1 MATILPM
8 TQPTLDYNGQIAL
21 SLNISTNASAQ
32 TLDLNVDLSQLA
44 KPAILGGGEGHF
56 QQGLRLMVDGEELS
70 LTPFLNPNNHAL
82 TFSEVPLKAGAKE
95 ITLTLYGQ
103 PVFAWKRDAERFIP
117 TSQSFNQ
124 RLSVDEL
131 RMLANYEVRP
141 NHLPI
146 QRKKYDGFDPQKHA
160 PITDLH
166 THSSAQLSAADL
178 MQMALALNLSYPMEL
193 LEKLGITLNQA
204 EQAALHKKGG
214 RGMRF
219 SPCEAE
225 GLACEKQN
233 EPCDV
238 IPLRALTP
246 EHQQQLQQKFNIPQ
260 DVTMCFS
267 DFDREYYR
275 FVNPLVKN
283 PEITKDMIL
292 RIAREYQRN
301 GVRYAELSTAAMLNL
316 DAEGK
321 ARWFA
326 EMIEAVR
333 EAESETGV
341 KLRFLVGIPRSYTP
355 AKVMAE
361 IEKIKYAARHPL
373 VVGVDLLGYEANR
386 TSDFSAALSHLASW
400 ASAPEGTDLTLNQ
413 GWNFKRD
420 FTIRVHAGETSKNS
434 GNVAEAIR
442 IAEKFGVRVRIAH
455 AIREAENPALD
466 DKIRGLSSQNPPL
479 VSLELCPSSNLAYS
493 NIHDLREVPFTR
505 WLGCCKSVFLGSDG
519 AGAIQ
524 TNPQQLALATLAGGA
539 TLEQLEAMRANEDR
553 FIMHQQQCDAL
564 KTSAYQ
570 ARFGQQADA
579 EFLKECA
586 AHIAQVQ
593 QMTDP
598 KTLDPIRPMLPERF
612 AGKTPILVAGAS
624 KESLDNV
631 DEKTQAQIKATLQEL
646 IRHLDPEKSYFVVG
660 RSKNEGVTATLDK
673 EIMAYNASHPERK
686 FEVLALTTEDTT
698 DLAESISWV
707 VPQKGLRDQVPD
719 NIIQFMKNSPVTGVS
734 LFIGGGAFTNAMI
747 KKCKDSKDSI
757 LHYLLMENVKGASAD
772 NAKQVKPE
780 RHFNNGASLHVR
792 MQNLFARTSNSPLR
806 VADNPQVTVQAGQ
819 VELQA
824 KEKSSKQREG

>member
-1 MATILPM
+1 MAAILPM
-8 TQPTLDYNGQIAL
+8 TQPTLDHNGQIAL
-21 SLNISTNASAQ
+21 ALAISGNSEPR
-32 TLDLNVDLSQLA
+32 TLDLNIDLSNLSEPA
-44 KPAILGGGEGHF
+44 KLGGGEGHF
-56 QQGLRLMVDGEELS
+56 QQGLRLVVDGEELNH
-70 LTPFLNPNNHAL
+70 TPFLNASDHVL
-82 TFSEVPLKAGAKE
+82 TFSEVPLKAAAQQ

-103 PVFAWKRDAERFIP
+103 PVFEWQRDAERYIP
-117 TSQSFNQ
+117 AARNVNL

-146 QRKKYDGFDPQKHA
+146 PRNKFEGFDPKKHA
-160 PITDLH
+160 SISDLH
-166 THSSAQLSAADL
+166 THSSAQLNAQDL
-178 MQMALALNLSYPMEL
+178 FQMALVHKLSYPMEL
-193 LEKLGITLNQA
+193 LEKIGITLNK
-204 EQAALHKKGG
+204 EERAAVSKDGG

-238 IPLRALTP
+238 IPLHALTP
-246 EHQQQLQQKFNIPQ
+246 QHRQQLQQKFHIPQ

-292 RIAREYQRN
+292 RIAREYQKN

-321 ARWFA
+321 ASWFS
-326 EMIEAVR
+326 EMVAAVR
-333 EAESETGV
+333 EAETETGV
-341 KLRFLVGIPRSYTP
+341 RLRFLVGIPRSYTP

-400 ASAPEGTDLTLNQ
+400 ASAPEGTDLTLGQ
-413 GWNFKRD
+413 GWDFKRD

-455 AIREAENPALD
+455 AIREAENTELD
-466 DKIRGLSSQNPPL
+466 EKIRNLSSQNPPL

-505 WLGCCKSVFLGSDG
+505 WLGCCESVFLGSDG

-524 TNPQQLALATLAGGA
+524 TNPQQLALAALAGGA
-539 TLEQLEAMRANEDR
+539 SLKQLEAMRENEER
-553 FIMHQQQCDAL
+553 FIVHQQQCDAL
-564 KTSAYQ
+564 KVSAFNACY
-570 ARFGQQADA
+570 GQQADA

-598 KTLDPIRPMLPERF
+598 KTLDPIRPKLPLRF
-612 AGKTPILVAGAS
+612 AEKTPILVAGAS

-631 DEKTQAQIKATLQEL
+631 DEKTQAQIKAALQEL
-646 IRHLDPEKSYFVVG
+646 IRHLDPEKTFFVVG

-673 EIMAYNASHPERK
+673 ELLAYNAHHPERK

-707 VPQKGLRDQVPD
+707 VPQKGMRDQVPD
-719 NIIQFMKNSPVTGVS
+719 NIINFMQHHPVSGIS

-747 KKCKDSKDSI
+747 KKCRDVH
-757 LHYLLMENVKGASAD
+757 LPYLVMENVKGASAD
-772 NAKQVKPE
+772 NAKQVKPDH
-780 RHFNNGASLHVR
+780 HFNNGPSLRARIQEV
-792 MQNLFARTSNSPLR
+792 FARASNSPLR
-806 VADNPQVTVQAGQ
+806 AAGQPQVTVQAGQ
-819 VELQA
+819 LERDKITA
-824 KEKSSKQREG
+824 PTSKQV